1 MSASPVRLAIWGAG
15 TFVRKAHIPS
25 ILDIAERPL
34 EIVAVCSRSQA
45 SGEEVAAL
53 LPHRVSVFTD
63 IDAMLVD
70 DGIDAVDVALPIPL
84 LPDAVRRCLAAGKHV
99 ISEKPIAPTVAEAE
113 TLIEFYAGHG
123 DQVWMVG
130 ENWRYEEAYIAAG
143 QLIRDGA
150 IGRPLLCDWALN
162 LPVMPGAPGHRTV
175 WRRAGDFPGGFLL
188 DGGVHHV
195 AGLRAV
201 LGEIESVSAVMAS
214 QRPDLPPADT
224 MSTSL
229 RFVNGA
235 VGSYSVTYA
244 ARSGLASSAL
254 HVVGSEGSLRVTA
267 DAVTLWREG
276 DEPSVRSFET
286 LRSVER
292 ELAAFAHAIQH
303 GSPHRNSPQQALQDL
318 AVLEAMIAAA
328 ETGARQSVIRSA

>member
-1 MSASPVRLAIWGAG
+1 M
-15 TFVRKAHIPS
+15 
-25 ILDIAERPL
+25 
-34 EIVAVCSRSQA
+34 
-45 SGEEVAAL
+45 
-53 LPHRVSVFTD
+53 
-63 IDAMLVD
+63 
-70 DGIDAVDVALPIPL
+70 
-84 LPDAVRRCLAAGKHV
+84 
-99 ISEKPIAPTVAEAE
+99 
-113 TLIEFYAGHG
+113 
-123 DQVWMVG
+123 
-130 ENWRYEEAYIAAG
+130 
-143 QLIRDGA
+143 
-150 IGRPLLCDWALN
+150 
-162 LPVMPGAPGHRTV
+162 
-175 WRRAGDFPGGFLL
+175 L